1 MYPSAYKPK
10 YGFAKSIHGAF
21 IEQGLANAPPRFR
34 FRKVRL
40 VNTFGDFSH

>member
-21 IEQGLANAPPRFR
+21 IEQGLANATAPVP
-34 FRKVRL
+34 L
-40 VNTFGDFSH
+40 EEGPSC